1 MENKKNLAFLSYI
14 LILFLVP
21 LIIDPKDEF
30 LKFHAKQGIILLFFF
45 IAVFVIGAIVPFIG
59 WFFIWPLGIF
69 AWIILAI
76 FGIYNSLQGKKE
88 YLPVIGKFADKLNI

>member
-30 LKFHAKQGIILLFFF
+30 LKFHAKQGIIFYFSLL
-45 IAVFVIGAIVPFIG
+45 
-59 WFFIWPLGIF
+59 L
-69 AWIILAI
+69 
-76 FGIYNSLQGKKE
+76 
-88 YLPVIGKFADKLNI
+88 YLL